1 MSDFS
6 TEQERFWAEDFGQE
20 YIGRNMDEALLRA
33 KLAFFARLLQ
43 RTGALGSAIEL
54 GANVG
59 LNLRALKLLVPALRL
74 EAVEIN
80 AQAAEALRQS
90 NVACV
95 HQTTLLGFRPEHP
108 ADLAFTMVVL
118 IHVAPEA
125 LPQAYDALHAS
136 STRFIMVGEY
146 YNPKPVS
153 IPYRGHQDRLFKRD
167 FAGELLD
174 RFPDLALVDYGFL
187 YHRDPH
193 FPQDDITWFLLEK
206 RS

>member
-1 MSDFS
+1 MNDFS

-20 YIGRNMDEALLRA
+20 YVERNMGQDLLRA
-33 KLAFFARLLQ
+33 KLAFFARLLK
-43 RTGALGSAIEL
+43 RTGALGSVIEL

-59 LNLRALKLLVPALRL
+59 LNLRALKLLAPDLLL

-80 AQAAEALRQS
+80 PQAAEALRQS
-90 NVACV
+90 NVARV
-95 HQTTLLGFRPEHP
+95 HQATLLGFRPEQP
-108 ADLAFTMVVL
+108 SDLAFTMGVL
-118 IHVAPEA
+118 IHIAPEA

-136 STRFIMVGEY
+136 SSRYVMVGEY

-167 FAGELLD
+167 FAGELQD

-206 RS
+206 RP

>member
-1 MSDFS
+1 
-6 TEQERFWAEDFGQE
+6 
-20 YIGRNMDEALLRA
+20 MDEALLRA

-108 ADLAFTMVVL
+108 ADLAFTMGVL
-118 IHVAPEA
+118 IHVVPEA